1 MKKVLLTITMIIAVA
16 CVLIAC
22 TNKKD
27 TNKNGVDRFDSPVEN
42 ISYQALSSI
51 KMMEAKNE
59 FNTMKRLSQR
69 NLSTEEEAVTEKA
82 VVDKYLAMMNEL
94 LDTNGGMSSKVLTS
108 DKPEYTN
115 LIEITTKNLQGE
127 EMKYSLYYNE
137 IAANVQDDIDDDD
150 DDIDDDKDDQDEVET
165 SKIIQGIAIAGE
177 VEYRLEG
184 KIEEEQETGETE
196 SEAFFKLIQ
205 DENNYVIVTE
215 EFEQEANE
223 YEHEYRY
230 EITANGVKVN
240 SVTFELEQEDNE
252 LSIKLKEKSN
262 ERKVYEFKVEE
273 VKGVKYIKIKV
284 MEGNSVKHIRV
295 RVIYDVATETYT
307 YEYKYVENNK

>member
-69 NLSTEEEAVTEKA
+69 NLSTEEEAVIEKA
-82 VVDKYLAMMNEL
+82 VIDKYLAMMNEL

-127 EMKYSLYYNE
+127 VMTYSLYYNE
-137 IAANVQDDIDDDD
+137 IKTNVETDIDDDD
-150 DDIDDDKDDQDEVET
+150 DDDNDKDEVET

-196 SEAFFKLIQ
+196 SEAYFKLIQ

-215 EFEQEANE
+215 EFEQEENE

-230 EITANGVKVN
+230 EITSNGVKVS

>member
-1 MKKVLLTITMIIAVA
+1 MKKVLLTITMIIAIA
-16 CVLIAC
+16 CVLVAC
-22 TNKKD
+22 GK
-27 TNKNGVDRFDSPVEN
+27 NKNNGREDRFDNPVEN

-69 NLSTEEEAVTEKA
+69 NLSTEEEAVIEKA
-82 VVDKYLAMMNEL
+82 VIDKYLAMMNEL

-127 EMKYSLYYNE
+127 VMTYSLYYNE
-137 IAANVQDDIDDDD
+137 IKTNVETDIDDDD
-150 DDIDDDKDDQDEVET
+150 DDDNDKDEVET
-165 SKIIQGIAIAGE
+165 TKIIEGIAIAGE

-196 SEAFFKLIQ
+196 SEAYFKLIQ
-205 DENNYVIVTE
+205 DENNFVIVTE
-215 EFEQEANE
+215 EFEQEENE

-230 EITANGVKVN
+230 EITSNGVKVS
-240 SVTFELEQEDNE
+240 SVTFELEQEKDE
-252 LSIKLKEKSN
+252 LSIKLKEKGSEN
-262 ERKVYEFKVEE
+262 KIYEFKVEE
-273 VKGVKYIKIKV
+273 VKGIKYIKIKV
-284 MEGNSVKHIRV
+284 IEGTSVKHIRV
-295 RVIYDVATETYT
+295 RVIYDAATNTYS